1 MIIVLCWIAVSLS
14 TAALIEI
21 AIAAKEIAND

>member
-1 MIIVLCWIAVSLS
+1 MIIVLCWTAISLS
-14 TAALIEI
+14 AAALIEI